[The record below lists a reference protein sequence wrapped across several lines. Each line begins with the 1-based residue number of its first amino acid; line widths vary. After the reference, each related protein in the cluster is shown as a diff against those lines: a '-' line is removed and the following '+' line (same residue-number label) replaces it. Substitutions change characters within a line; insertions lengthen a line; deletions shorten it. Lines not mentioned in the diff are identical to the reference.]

1 RRRAGRGRHGGALAA
16 LARRRLRRSGRC
28 RHCAVLAAPAQRGVV
43 AATAVRA
50 NAERG
55 AADPRGG
62 ARARGAPRPAPG
74 RPPIVVTGVDTA
86 EARALGWRVGDVILE
101 ANGRKVRNK
110 DELRGE
116 LTEALPSVLFLVARL
131 AGGVHQDIPAR
142 RPRGALAR
150 RGGRR
155 AGGGA
160 VGGQLGARGAR
171 ASAASGGGC
180 PLLRAGG
187 AATEVRSEV
196 RHGGPG
202 EIEGEVL
209 LRSPTRIDADESRV
223 LHKGAAGRGG
233 IGEGAVCVGAR
244 VSVRSG
250 HGRPLSCTVVEI
262 EGDRAKVHYDGSGG
276 LEGEWLLKSSLRI
289 NQEEAEIPHVE
300 GATRDGVHEQVAR
313 VGTQA
318 SVTRLEEQWLPC
330 TVVGGEND
338 RVIAHCGGSSGFEHE
353 LVRKSSTRSNPK
365 EADIPLAEV
374 SRRDDVGDR
383 FFDFVGAEISVTSG
397 QGYQL
402 PCTVVEVE
410 EDRVKV
416 HYDGFGEFRDEWLP
430 KSSTRINTNKDDTSL
445 TDGGFGDGI
454 DVQVHF
460 AFIGAKLSVM
470 SGKGYPLPA
479 TVVGVEGNKV
489 KVHYDGFGDF
499 RDEWI
504 PAVSE
509 RISPQ

>member
-1 RRRAGRGRHGGALAA
+1 MSSAGSSRKRCRRYCSWWHAWPVAFIRTSLRAGLAGRW
-16 LARRRLRRSGRC
+16 
-28 RHCAVLAAPAQRGVV
+28 
-43 AATAVRA
+43 
-50 NAERG
+50 
-55 AADPRGG
+55 
-62 ARARGAPRPAPG
+62 PG
-74 RPPIVVTGVDTA
+74 A
-86 EARALGWRVGDVILE
+86 EA
-101 ANGRKVRNK
+101 
-110 DELRGE
+110 
-116 LTEALPSVLFLVARL
+116 
-131 AGGVHQDIPAR
+131 
-142 RPRGALAR
+142 
-150 RGGRR
+150 GGRADE
-155 AGGGA
+155 AGPRGA